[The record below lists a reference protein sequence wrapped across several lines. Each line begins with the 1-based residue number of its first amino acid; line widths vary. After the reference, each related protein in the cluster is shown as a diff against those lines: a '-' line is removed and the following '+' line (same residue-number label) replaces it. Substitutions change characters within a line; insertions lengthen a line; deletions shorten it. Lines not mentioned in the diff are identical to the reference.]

1 MDIKAVNAPY
11 GVKNKSK
18 KITQSEYKVGQRFV
32 FQSIRNLDFS
42 DISCI
47 LELIDN
53 SVDADS
59 KNIDIIWEKDT
70 KKTNSYTTNTYT
82 LAVTDDGTGVPKDRM
97 MEVFTKLGND
107 EDYLSDRVGHYGVG
121 VKAALINLMEEGVAQ
136 IRSTHNNQTRQLL
149 KIEHSD
155 SLMNATLEDD
165 TLYGL
170 FTDEN
175 NVVGIEDSNGKGT
188 QIVVPNIKTN
198 LTETQI
204 IKTCSVVYYPNKRR
218 FKDFKLTVN
227 GKEVRFIDPMYR
239 NLKDKSS
246 KHMKY
251 DSVTKQFK
259 FNDKDIDVKTLSFY
273 PKFDKDK
280 HCSSWDMSKNKAS
293 LKPSNSGIYLRL
305 GGRYIS
311 TGQQLFPGVTY
322 QNVLQNLRIEI
333 ELPKS
338 LIELFGVQV
347 NKSKL
352 GFDLSNPDMANFY
365 QVIREICSEHIR
377 VYNSK
382 PGKKISVDETKAL
395 EKAVQKIN
403 KYLTDS
409 GREKPIV
416 GQVGTVDNGGL
427 IEKRKSPTNKTGTV
441 EPTGKGPK
449 RTPKD
454 PRTQIGKGKGR
465 TRMLPNVDFELQSQ
479 GDLPMYDWGYDNGML
494 VITLNRDTKW
504 VELLTKEDDM
514 FTSLF
519 KVYSSIHEGLKKA
532 NESVDGEQMV
542 KDMRDLVARETLF
555 LNKVLSDK

>member
-1 MDIKAVNAPY
+1 MEIKAVNAPD

-70 KKTNSYTTNTYT
+70 QKTNSYTTNTYT

-239 NLKDKSS
+239 NLKNKSS

-338 LIELFGVQV
+338 
-347 NKSKL
+347 
-352 GFDLSNPDMANFY
+352 
-365 QVIREICSEHIR
+365 
-377 VYNSK
+377 
-382 PGKKISVDETKAL
+382 
-395 EKAVQKIN
+395 
-403 KYLTDS
+403 
-409 GREKPIV
+409 
-416 GQVGTVDNGGL
+416 
-427 IEKRKSPTNKTGTV
+427 
-441 EPTGKGPK
+441 
-449 RTPKD
+449 
-454 PRTQIGKGKGR
+454 
-465 TRMLPNVDFELQSQ
+465 
-479 GDLPMYDWGYDNGML
+479 
-494 VITLNRDTKW
+494 
-504 VELLTKEDDM
+504 
-514 FTSLF
+514 
-519 KVYSSIHEGLKKA
+519 
-532 NESVDGEQMV
+532 
-542 KDMRDLVARETLF
+542 
-555 LNKVLSDK
+555 